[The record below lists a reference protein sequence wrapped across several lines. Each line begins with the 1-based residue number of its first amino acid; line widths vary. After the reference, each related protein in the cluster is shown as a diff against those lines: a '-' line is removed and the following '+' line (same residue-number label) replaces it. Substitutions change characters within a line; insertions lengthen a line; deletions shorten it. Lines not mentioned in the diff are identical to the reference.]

1 MTATTNCDAKNI
13 LRPQFPQFRRPEA
26 PAPKLVGEP
35 ICDEALPAISLA
47 TCIRLLKTV
56 MDRIVDEQGKDMLDI
71 AINEARYQIK

>member
-1 MTATTNCDAKNI
+1 MTSTADGATNI
-13 LRPQFPQFRRPEA
+13 LRPQFPQCRRPEA
-26 PAPKLVGEP
+26 PAPRLVGDP
-35 ICDEALPAISLA
+35 VQDEAIPALSLA

>member
-1 MTATTNCDAKNI
+1 MTAATSGDASNI
-13 LRPQFPQFRRPEA
+13 LRPQFRQRPVA
-26 PAPKLVGEP
+26 PKPKLVGEP
-35 ICDEALPAISLA
+35 IHDEAIPALSLD